1 MNTLFDTSA
10 ADAAADHKS
19 TAQKT
24 IETMG
29 EYFIGEYRGGKLADN
44 NMETIDFLN
53 DNCVQVVDLYDQE
66 TWIQDDNSYITR
78 IEDVYFVGDD
88 ADFFKSTGSN

>member
-1 MNTLFDTSA
+1 M
-10 ADAAADHKS
+10 KS
-19 TAQKT
+19 TAQRT
-24 IETMG
+24 FEAMDQ
-29 EYFIGEYRGGKLADN
+29 YFIGEYRGGKLADN
-44 NMETIDFLN
+44 NMETIVFLN
-53 DNCVQVVDLYDQE
+53 DNCVQVVDLCDQE